1 VSCGCGDVNGVR
13 PAVEAAIDEGDVPA
27 GHLPYIVAALAGAA
41 GVFQCGG
48 AVVAVTDDV
57 IEVSEGCVAVGVR
70 AGLVAESDELA

>member
-1 VSCGCGDVNGVR
+1 MSCGCGDVNGVR

-41 GVFQCGG
+41 AVFQCGG

-57 IEVSEGCVAVGVR
+57 IEVSDGCVAVGVR